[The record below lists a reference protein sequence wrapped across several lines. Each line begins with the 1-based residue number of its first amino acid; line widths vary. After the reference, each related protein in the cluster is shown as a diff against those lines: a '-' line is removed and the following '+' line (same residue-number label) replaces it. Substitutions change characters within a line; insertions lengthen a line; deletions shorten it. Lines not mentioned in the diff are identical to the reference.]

1 MQFFKNHLL
10 AFIIIFA
17 SILIVSLCRDPL
29 SHWLV
34 KQKIKEDVLILSD
47 LYTGIYRNNF
57 NQLDILQEELDF
69 LCNEN
74 DIDKMK
80 ETLIYNN
87 FIEHIDMY
95 LNDGE
100 NCAVMNENK
109 SPSSLVAFPEK
120 DQIVFGDTSLIASN
134 NQFDEMRL
142 HKDKDVLRFIFKPST
157 DLLSDCD
164 NCLSMHIYVNNKLIE
179 FKENNEDPALIVYQD
194 KNSNALSVKFYINEN
209 GIVYLVEELVN
220 LFSLLIVIL
229 SVLIAIS
236 IELGLSKRRGISGL
250 LNKAIESNELKPFYQ
265 PIVKPVGDHYQI
277 VGAEVLV
284 RWKADSGEY
293 IPPNTFI
300 PLAEQNGSI
309 DKITDQLIDNVIQNI
324 KGIYLPDTF
333 FISVNVSPG
342 YLEKS
347 NIAEKLLQKMYNAGL
362 DPHFLSLEITERT
375 KFNDLDKA
383 AVCIETLTEKGISIK
398 LDDCGTGY
406 GAFSYLHILNIDTIK
421 IDRMFVDGIGSE
433 NFKNKIL
440 DSIIAFARESNLKVV
455 AEGIETKEQANYLIE
470 AGVEMLQ
477 GALFGDPVPFDEFK
491 ELIKDDC
498 IIKE

>member
-1 MQFFKNHLL
+1 M
-10 AFIIIFA
+10 
-17 SILIVSLCRDPL
+17 VSFCRTPI

-34 KQKIKEDVLILSD
+34 KQKIKDDVLVLSE
-47 LYTGIYRNNF
+47 LYTDIYRNNF
-57 NQLDILQEELDF
+57 NQIGILENKLNF
-69 LCNEN
+69 LCDEN
-74 DIDKMK
+74 DIEKMK
-80 ETLIYNN
+80 DVISYNN
-87 FIEHIDMY
+87 FIQYIDIH
-95 LNDGE
+95 LSDGQS
-100 NCAVMNENK
+100 CSVFNENK
-109 SPSSLVAFPEK
+109 ASYPFIAFPDK
-120 DQIVFGDTSLIASN
+120 DQIVFGNTSLIASN
-134 NQFDEMRL
+134 NQFDEVRS
-142 HKDKDVLRFIFKPST
+142 HKNKHVLRFIFKPSS

-164 NCLSMHIYVNNKLIE
+164 NCLSMLIYVNNKPIE
-179 FKENNEDPALIVYQD
+179 FSNNIQDSNLIVYRD
-194 KNSNALSVKFYINEN
+194 KNKNALSVKFYINDN
-209 GIVYLVEELVN
+209 GNIYLVDELVN

-229 SVLIAIS
+229 SVLVAIS

-265 PIVKPVGDHYQI
+265 PIVQFMGDKYKM

-324 KGIYLPDTF
+324 KGIFLPETF

-342 YLEKS
+342 YLEKP
-347 NIAEKLLQKMYNAGL
+347 NIAEKLLSKMHNAGL
-362 DPHFLSLEITERT
+362 DPHHLSLEITERT
-375 KFNDLDKA
+375 KFNDLEKA
-383 AVCIETLTEKGISIK
+383 AVCIETLTENGISIK

-421 IDRMFVDGIGSE
+421 IDRMFVDGIDSE

-455 AEGIETKEQANYLIE
+455 AEGIETQEQANYLTA

-477 GALFGDPVPFDEFK
+477 GALFCDPVPFDEFK
-491 ELIKDDC
+491 KLIEHDET
-498 IIKE
+498 IKEEDK